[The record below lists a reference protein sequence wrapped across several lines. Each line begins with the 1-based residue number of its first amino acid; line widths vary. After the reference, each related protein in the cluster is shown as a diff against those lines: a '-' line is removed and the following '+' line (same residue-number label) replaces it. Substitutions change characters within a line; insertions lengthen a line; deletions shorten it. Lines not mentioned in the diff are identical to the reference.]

1 MLRSLNMFRSAI
13 PAVAKGQLLSQRAI
27 RGLSVATDL
36 GPLPE
41 TEVSRLE
48 SNMRIATQTYPSD
61 TVTVGVWINSGT
73 RFESPETNGAAHFL
87 EHMAFKGTEKRNRE
101 QLEVEIENM
110 GGTLNAYTSREHTV
124 YYAKVFKDDTEQAVD
139 IISDILL
146 NSKMETIAI
155 NHEKQVIMREKE
167 EVEKIQQEKIFDDLH
182 EMAFQGSPLSMN
194 ILGSDDQIKSVDR
207 DMLQSYIKTH
217 YKAPRFVLVGAGDID
232 HMSLRRIGEKHF
244 SNLPSESVDMV
255 NTYLDKNPSRFTG
268 SMICDRNDDEPEL
281 HAALAWEGSSWNDGD
296 SVSLMVLQSLL
307 GSWDEKIYGG
317 KNVGSKMC
325 ARVADHGGCKS
336 ISTFQTMYSDTGLF
350 GVYFVAKPESYSRIE
365 DLTWHI
371 MYEIV
376 RNCYEVG
383 EQDLTRAKMAMK
395 SGLLCSL
402 DDTTSIAEDIG
413 RQLLTHNR
421 RIPLNEMMARIDAVD
436 EEAIKRVAMKYTF
449 DREMS
454 VAAFGPTAQ
463 LPDYNWIRRRN
474 YSLLG

>member
-1 MLRSLNMFRSAI
+1 MLRSLSAVRT
-13 PAVAKGQLLSQRAI
+13 ALVQGKGFAKNV

-41 TEVSRLE
+41 TEVSRLDN
-48 SNMRIATQTYPSD
+48 NMRIATQTYPSD

-73 RFESPETNGAAHFL
+73 RFETAEMNGAAHFL
-87 EHMAFKGTEKRNRE
+87 EHMAFKGTQKRTRE
-101 QLEVEIENM
+101 NLEVEIENM
-110 GGTLNAYTSREHTV
+110 GGILNAYTSRENTV

-146 NSKMETIAI
+146 NSKMDHVAI
-155 NHEKQVIMREKE
+155 EHEKNVILREKQ
-167 EVEKIQQEKIFDDLH
+167 EVEKIPQEKVFDDLH
-182 EMAFQGSPLSMN
+182 EMAFQGTPLSKN
-194 ILGSDDQIKSVDR
+194 ILGSEDEINAINREK
-207 DMLQSYIKTH
+207 LQAYINTH
-217 YKAPRFVLVGAGDID
+217 YKAPRFVLVGAGNID
-232 HMSLRRIGEKHF
+232 HMTLRGIGEKHF
-244 SNLPSESVDMV
+244 STLPSESVDMV
-255 NTYLDKNPSRFTG
+255 NSYVDKTPSRFTG

-281 HAALAWEGSSWNDGD
+281 YTALSWEGACWNDGD
-296 SVSLMVLQSLL
+296 SVALMVLQSLL
-307 GSWDEKIYGG
+307 GSWDEKSYGG
-317 KNVGSKMC
+317 MNVGSRMC
-325 ARVADHGGCKS
+325 ARAADHGGCKS
-336 ISTFQTMYSDTGLF
+336 ISTFQTLYSDTGLF

-383 EQDLTRAKMAMK
+383 EQDLNRAKMAMK
-395 SGLLCSL
+395 SAMLCSL

-413 RQLLTHNR
+413 RQMLTYNR
-421 RIPLNEMMARIDAVD
+421 RIPLNEMVARIEAVD
-436 EEAIKRVAMKYTF
+436 EEAIKRVAMKYIF

-454 VAAFGPTAQ
+454 VATFGRTSQ